1 MSIGMDRKKPAIKK
15 NDMVMVIAGKD
26 KGKSGRV
33 ISVFPKKDRVLVEKI
48 NLIKRHTRPRGQSH
62 KGGIVERESPLHT
75 SNLMVLCSKC
85 DRPVRVGKLKLQD
98 GSRVR
103 VCRKCG
109 ESLD

>member
-1 MSIGMDRKKPAIKK
+1 MKAKIKK

-33 ISVFPKKDRVLVEKI
+33 IAVYPQKQKVLVEKI
-48 NLIKRHTRPRGQSH
+48 NMIKRHTRPRGQVH
-62 KGGIVERESPLHT
+62 KGGILEKESPLHI
-75 SNLMVLCSKC
+75 SNVMILCEKC
-85 DRPVRVGKLKLQD
+85 DRPVRVRRLQLQD

-103 VCRKCG
+103 VCHRCG

>member
-1 MSIGMDRKKPAIKK
+1 MDRTKPAVGIKK

-33 ISVFPKKDRVLVEKI
+33 ITVYPRKDRVLVEKI
-48 NLIKRHTRPRGQSH
+48 NMVKRHTRPRGQTH
-62 KGGIVERESPLHT
+62 KGGILERESPLHV
-75 SNLMVLCSKC
+75 SNVMILCGKC
-85 DRPVRVGKLKLQD
+85 ERPVRVRKLQLQD

-103 VCRKCG
+103 VCHKCG